1 MVVCPQISVSTLAL
15 LVARVSTNHP
25 NHTFA
30 ADDLAVTAH
39 LLDRSS
45 DFHGLLLDLNNLEI
59 SSLGSE
65 YDATLGQVVWR
76 QFNGYFIARKNAY
89 VMHAHFS

>member
-15 LVARVSTNHP
+15 LVARVSTDHP
-25 NHTFA
+25 NHTLA

-59 SSLGSE
+59 SSLSSE
-65 YDATLGQVVWR
+65 NDTTLRQIVWR
-76 QFNGYFIARKNAY
+76 QFNGYFIAWKNAD
-89 VMHAHFS
+89 VVHSHFS